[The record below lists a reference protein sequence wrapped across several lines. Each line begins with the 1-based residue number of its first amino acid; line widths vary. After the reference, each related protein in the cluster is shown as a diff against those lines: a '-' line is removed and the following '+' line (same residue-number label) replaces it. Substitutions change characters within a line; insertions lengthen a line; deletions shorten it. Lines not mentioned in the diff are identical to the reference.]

1 MTLRSSFRKPFWGLF
16 FQSLKL
22 SVWFP
27 LLAFAGRIIPTFF
40 RPPAV
45 YDESIIGYFWD
56 EYLAPENLISF
67 PIFSPIFAIITA
79 VLLFSFAWSKKKTN
93 VLFSLGMTRTQIYS
107 AKLLAGILPLIV
119 LMGIAA
125 GFEIVM
131 CLISGYTL
139 SIRYLIGAAFIFLN
153 AISPYILCFC
163 VSSMVIANTSNVIEG
178 GAFTFITMAAPS
190 VLRQF
195 LAKLFCAYTLGASEI
210 DIEKFLDVLNTNR
223 VQQSWNWTVPFIH
236 DFSVTFDNY
245 YNYGEAV
252 SYFRIGSLE
261 EITVYD
267 WSGFIMSVI
276 YTAIAVAVGLYLF
289 RKKKNENA
297 ATFGRSRSFNEFC
310 AVVAGFFIAATLN
323 QKVSLGEGKFTEFL
337 PLIPFFFLGYFVF
350 KQIFG
355 YKRLRELK
363 RSLKRVPIYTA
374 GLFACFLC
382 CYLGFFG
389 YSSYVPKADDVM
401 SVSVSTP
408 FYKNLDDRLADD
420 SRTGLKPMNTRDKFD
435 ERETNI
441 NLNGY
446 LGTYYFFDEEYYD
459 MNDNYTATFY
469 DPDEIAL
476 VTDVHKSFAKDGHIS
491 GSDDNAQGTSVV
503 ITYRL
508 KNNTL
513 VVRSYYR
520 TTVETAQKLL
530 KLNDTKA
537 VNNEVDIYFGLY
549 DSEYEYLNDI
559 YKDNSEVYNGDF
571 RDKSF
576 RLYATSGYLFPKDMS
591 AGFKFGYND
600 EELFNALREDIK
612 AQSAQEHYHHSA
624 EDELGVLTFMD
635 DSDFIL
641 YSGVSEKLSEKLGG
655 DYITASWNI
664 NSPTAK
670 SFVITKDMVNT
681 LNYFEKRD
689 LMKYF
694 ENVRTVE
701 DIRHVKTATLG
712 ELYGEKNKHLNMPL
726 FYGAFKYYVVDTEN
740 GFDNSYFSKTKA
752 QQITDKAEIQALLD
766 KSVLFGYCSN
776 DSKIVKITYNDGI
789 VATVMIPDSQ

>member
-16 FQSLKL
+16 FQSLKV

-27 LLAFAGRIIPTFF
+27 LLAFAGRIINTSSHAFND
-40 RPPAV
+40 RSAD
-45 YDESIIGYFWD
+45 YIGFFWD

-67 PIFSPIFAIITA
+67 PLFSPIFAVITA

-93 VLFSLGMTRTQIYS
+93 VLFSFGMTRTQIYS

-119 LMGIAA
+119 LMSVAA
-125 GFEIVM
+125 GFEI
-131 CLISGYTL
+131 TL
-139 SIRYLIGAAFIFLN
+139 SLIAGYKLSARYLIGAAFIFLN
-153 AISPYILCFC
+153 AIAPYILTFC

-178 GAFTFITMAAPS
+178 GVFTFITMAAPS

-195 LAKLFCAYTLGASEI
+195 FAKLFCAYTLGASEI

-223 VQQSWNWTVPFIH
+223 VPQSWNWTAPFIQ
-236 DFSVTFDNY
+236 DFSVVFSDY
-245 YNYGEAV
+245 YSLGEGRP
-252 SYFRIGSLE
+252 YFHVESLE
-261 EITVYD
+261 KITVYD

-276 YTAIAVAVGLYLF
+276 YTAITIAVGLYLF
-289 RKKKNENA
+289 KKKKNENA
-297 ATFGRSRSFNEFC
+297 ATFGRNRNFNEFC

-323 QKVSLGEGKFTEFL
+323 QEVSLGEGKFTEFL

-408 FYKNLDDRLADD
+408 FYKNLDDRLTDD

-446 LGTYYFFDEEYYD
+446 HGTYYFFDEEFYD

-469 DPDEIAL
+469 DPDEIAM

-491 GSDDNAQGTSVV
+491 GSDEDAQGTSVV

-520 TTVETAQKLL
+520 TTEKTAQKLL
-530 KLNDTKA
+530 TLNNTKA
-537 VNNEVDIYFGLY
+537 VNNEVDVYFGVY

-559 YKDNSEVYNGDF
+559 YKDNSEDYIGDF

-576 RLYATSGYLFPKDMS
+576 RLYATYGYLFPKDMS

-655 DYITASWNI
+655 DYITASWNV
-664 NSPTAK
+664 NSSTAK

-681 LNYFEKRD
+681 LNYLEKRD

-694 ENVRTVE
+694 KNVRTAD
-701 DIRHVKTATLG
+701 DICHVKTATLG
-712 ELYGEKNKHLNMPL
+712 ELYGEDKKHLNMPL

-740 GFDNSYFSKTKA
+740 GFDNSFFSKIKA
-752 QQITDKAEIQALLD
+752 QKITDKAEIQALLD

-776 DSKIVKITYNDGI
+776 DSKIVEITYNDGI

>member
-45 YDESIIGYFWD
+45 YDESIIGYFWN

-79 VLLFSFAWSKKKTN
+79 VLLFNFAWSKKKTN
-93 VLFSLGMTRTQIYS
+93 VLFSFGMTRTQIYS

-125 GFEIVM
+125 GFEITLNLFV
-131 CLISGYTL
+131 GYKL
-139 SIRYLIGAAFIFLN
+139 SARYLLGAAFIFLN

-210 DIEKFLDVLNTNR
+210 DIDKFLDVLNLNR
-223 VQQSWNWTVPFIH
+223 IPQSWNWTVPFLH
-236 DFSVTFDNY
+236 DFSVIFENY

-289 RKKKNENA
+289 EKKKNENA
-297 ATFGRSRSFNEFC
+297 ATFGRSRNFNEFC

-363 RSLKRVPIYTA
+363 RSFKRLPIYTA

-408 FYKNLDDRLADD
+408 FFKNLDDRLADD

-446 LGTYYFFDEEYYD
+446 HGTYYFFDEEYYD
-459 MNDNYTATFY
+459 MNNNYTATFY

-520 TTVETAQKLL
+520 KTEETAQKLL

-537 VNNEVDIYFGLY
+537 VNNEVDIYFGTY
-549 DSEYEYLNDI
+549 GYEYEYLNDN
-559 YKDNSEVYNGDF
+559 YKDNSEVYNGNF

-681 LNYFEKRD
+681 LNYFEKRG

-712 ELYGEKNKHLNMPL
+712 ELYGENQKHLNMPL

-752 QQITDKAEIQALLD
+752 QKITDKAEIQTLLD

-776 DSKIVKITYNDGI
+776 DSKIVEITYNDGI